1 MKNILGIIGSP
12 RKAGNSEL
20 LVKEICR
27 NVTEEHILRL
37 IRLPRL
43 QIKPCRA
50 CYKCITEDQCPIHDD
65 FKLVMDNLKET
76 DAIIIAAPCY
86 LLGPNAS
93 IKLFLDRGLQFYTC
107 LDQIWGK
114 PAITV
119 TVAGVE
125 GQEGY
130 TSAGLAILARFM
142 GLDVK
147 ENAVFFGALP
157 GEVLLDEKNKKRA
170 AHLGRIL
177 FDNGYRKEQKDYLCP
192 VCFSDIFQFL
202 PGKRIKC
209 MVCRHEGKISPVN
222 GSFRIDIKPGQ
233 SSFFMTYKE
242 AKEHKEWLKGMK
254 ERFLEKRTELKE
266 VASNY
271 TKDGIWIDRVEK

>member
-27 NVTEEHILRL
+27 NVPEEHILRM

-43 QIKPCRA
+43 QIKACRA
-50 CYKCITEDQCPIHDD
+50 CYKCITEDKCPIDDD
-65 FKLVMDNLKET
+65 FKLVMDSLREA

-93 IKLFLDRGLQFYTC
+93 IKLFLDRGLQFYTY
-107 LDQIWGK
+107 LDELWGK
-114 PAITV
+114 PGITI
-119 TVAGVE
+119 TVAGIE

-130 TSAGLAILARFM
+130 TRAGLAILAKFM

-157 GEVLLDEKNKKRA
+157 GEVLLNGENKKRA

-177 FDNGYRKEQKDYLCP
+177 FDKDYKTEKKDYLCP
-192 VCFSDIFQFL
+192 VCFNDIFQFL
-202 PGKRIKC
+202 PENRIKC
-209 MVCRHEGKISPVN
+209 MVCRHEGTISSVD
-222 GSFRIDIKPGQ
+222 GRFRVDIKPGQ
-233 SSFFMTYKE
+233 SSFLMTYQE

-254 ERFLEKRTELKE
+254 ERFLEMRTVLKE
-266 VASNY
+266 VAADY
-271 TKDGIWIDRVEK
+271 TKDGEWIERST